1 MVQGGMEGLM
11 FIITLEDVYMLIGAA
26 TCAGALVVIGG
37 GGFVASVIW
46 TARWLV
52 RQKGKGD

>member
-1 MVQGGMEGLM
+1 MERPM
-11 FIITLEDVYMLIGAA
+11 FVVTFDDIYYLIGAA
-26 TCAGALVVIGG
+26 TCAGSLVVVGG